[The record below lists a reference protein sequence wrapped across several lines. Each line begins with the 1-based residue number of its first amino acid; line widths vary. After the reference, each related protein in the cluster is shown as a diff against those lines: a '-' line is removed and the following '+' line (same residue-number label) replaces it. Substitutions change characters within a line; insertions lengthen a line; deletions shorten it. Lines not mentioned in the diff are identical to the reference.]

1 MLSSRAVFTPRRR
14 RLLRAQARDNLI
26 LLREF
31 RLALALFV
39 GFFVAGTVLFWALY
53 EHPVDHSRL
62 SLSQSLFAAYSLL
75 FFQTGNIAYPDNLLL
90 DLLYFLI
97 PIGAVAV
104 IGDSVV
110 RFGVQL
116 FNKQAR
122 KEEWN
127 LSLASTYSGH
137 VVVCGAGRVGYRLI
151 EQLQL
156 FGDEVVAVE
165 SNKDHP
171 FIERVREQL
180 NVPLIIADARRPQV
194 LKRAGV
200 ERAVAICPCTDND
213 LTNLEVAL
221 NARELNPTIRVVMR
235 LFEPD
240 LARKVSNAF
249 GLGAAFSTSALAAPA
264 FAAAVHDKDIRQAIY
279 VDDELV
285 ALSELDVRAGG
296 QIEGMTAGQVEQTL
310 DVNLVLHKRGR
321 AVDRRP
327 DHQVVLR
334 GGDHLVMFA
343 TLKGVERARK
353 LNEAQRTV

>member
-1 MLSSRAVFTPRRR
+1 MFTPRRR
-14 RLLRAQARDNLI
+14 RLLRAQMRDNLI

-31 RLALALFV
+31 RLALVLFIV
-39 GFFVAGTVLFWALY
+39 FFIAGTMLFWMLY
-53 EHPVDHSRL
+53 EHPADRSRL
-62 SLSQSLFAAYSLL
+62 TLSQALFASYSLL

-90 DLLYFLI
+90 DSLYFLI
-97 PIGAVAV
+97 PIGGVAV

-110 RFGVQL
+110 RFAVQL
-116 FNKQAR
+116 FNKQVR

-137 VVVCGAGRVGYRLI
+137 VVVCGTGRVGYRLI
-151 EQLQL
+151 EQLQQ

-194 LKRAGV
+194 LRQAGV
-200 ERAVAICPCTDND
+200 DRAAAICPCTDND

-221 NARELNPTIRVVMR
+221 NARELNPQIRVVLR
-235 LFEPD
+235 LFEPE
-240 LARKVSNAF
+240 LALKVSNAF
-249 GLGAAFSTSALAAPA
+249 GLGSAFSTSALAAPA
-264 FAAAVHDKDIRQAIY
+264 FAAAIHSQDIRQALY

-285 ALSELDVRAGG
+285 ALGEIDVKAGSLLA
-296 QIEGMTAGQVEQTL
+296 EMTAGQVEQRL

-321 AVDRRP
+321 RIDHRP
-327 DHQVVLR
+327 DHHVALQA
-334 GGDHLVMFA
+334 GDHIIVFA
-343 TLKGVERARK
+343 TLNGIERVKK
-353 LNEAQRTV
+353 LNETKQAG

>member
-1 MLSSRAVFTPRRR
+1 MFSPRRQ
-14 RLLRAQARDNLI
+14 RLLRAQFRDNLI

-31 RLALALFV
+31 RLALILFLV
-39 GFFVAGTVLFWALY
+39 FFVSGTLLFWMLY
-53 EHPVDHSRL
+53 EHPADRSHL
-62 SLSQSLFAAYSLL
+62 TLSQALFASYSLL

-97 PIGAVAV
+97 PIGGVAV

-116 FNKQAR
+116 FNKQLR

-151 EQLQL
+151 EQLQQ
-156 FGDEVVAVE
+156 FGDEVVAIE
-165 SNKDHP
+165 SNKDHA
-171 FIERVREQL
+171 FIERVRDQL

-194 LKRAGV
+194 LKQAGV
-200 ERAVAICPCTDND
+200 DRAAAICPCTDND

-221 NARELNPTIRVVMR
+221 NARELNPGIRVVMR
-235 LFEPD
+235 LFEPE
-240 LARKVSNAF
+240 LAHKVSNAF
-249 GLGAAFSTSALAAPA
+249 GLGTAFSTSALAAPA
-264 FAAAVHDKDIRQAIY
+264 FAAAVHNQDIRQALY

-285 ALSELDVRAGG
+285 ALGELDVQPGSQLAA
-296 QIEGMTAGQVEQTL
+296 MTAGQVEQTL

-321 AVDRRP
+321 TIDHRP
-327 DHQVVLR
+327 DHNVVLQ
-334 GGDHLVMFA
+334 GGDHIIVFA
-343 TLKGVERARK
+343 TLNGIERAKK
-353 LNEAQRTV
+353 LNESKRLGN